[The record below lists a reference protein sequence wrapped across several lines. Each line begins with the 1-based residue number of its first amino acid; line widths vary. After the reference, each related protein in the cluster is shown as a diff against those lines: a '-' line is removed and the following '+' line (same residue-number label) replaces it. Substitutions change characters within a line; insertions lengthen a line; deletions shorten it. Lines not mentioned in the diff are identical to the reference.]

1 MWNKQTNSES
11 CLFSPGHLCKDIEAF
26 GIFQVLDGQKYG

>member
-11 CLFSPGHLCKDIEAF
+11 CLSSPGHLCKDIEAF